1 MATLTTRNVGP
12 VTIVELGPRLTLL
25 EGTELR
31 EAVTGLLTEGRSGIL
46 LDCSQVGYIDSQGV
60 GLLVRC
66 WMCADKGG
74 KLKLFSLT
82 PRLKEI
88 LHLTG
93 LLKIMHC
100 FDDVGAALQ
109 SFSRHVSAY

>member
-1 MATLTTRNVGP
+1 
-12 VTIVELGPRLTLL
+12 VELGPRLTLV

-31 EAVTGLLTEGRSGIL
+31 EAVTELLTEGRAGIL
-46 LDCSQVGYIDSQGV
+46 LDCARVGFIDSQGI

-82 PRLKEI
+82 PRLKET

-93 LLKIMHC
+93 LLKIMDC
-100 FDDVGAALQ
+100 FDDVGLALQ
-109 SFSRHVSAY
+109 SFSRHASAW